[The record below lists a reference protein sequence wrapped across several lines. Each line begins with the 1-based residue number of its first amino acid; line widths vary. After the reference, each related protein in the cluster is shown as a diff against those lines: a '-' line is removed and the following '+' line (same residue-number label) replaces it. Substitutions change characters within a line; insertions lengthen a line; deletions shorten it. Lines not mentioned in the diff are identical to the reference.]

1 MKKGLKIFLI
11 VIGCIVGLL
20 LLISILAGPIV
31 KYYVEKHSVE
41 LCHRVVTLDHVRINL
56 LTGTVTIV
64 GLNAKEEN
72 AKDDFMSFHKLNVQ
86 LSLPRLLGKT
96 VRINHIRLDQ
106 LNAQV
111 IQNGIRFNF
120 SDIIDFYTKD
130 RKPKP
135 KKGPSKWSVDIR
147 NIRVRDA
154 AVKYQD
160 VRAGSLFDTKDV
172 NIHVPKLDL
181 DGGPSHLDM
190 TTAFRQGGDFAIQG
204 DYNIKQGDFDAHVLM
219 HKLSLDMG
227 RPYLNLLS
235 KVGVMKGMLEG
246 DASLKGSV
254 KEIEKMVFSGTMA
267 LRDVEAHQADQS
279 PLASFKS
286 FDMNIEKAD
295 LGQKVFNIKSI
306 ELKDPVFL
314 FDIYADGNT
323 FSRMKGDRL
332 TDTLSKADSRKQA
345 RADKNKDTT
354 STPTEIRYNVKKIAI
369 TNGSFTYADHAA
381 TPEEQIFPVTDF
393 QLTAE
398 NLTNGKTSPIK
409 VTANLGS
416 SGKLDCEA
424 SLDALNLKNADI
436 IVSISNLDIH
446 DFSPYALHYLAYPA
460 EKGILSFTS
469 DVSIKDN
476 WLDSQNALDIYKP
489 TFGDKVKGLKPAA
502 AKIPMKAAMYIITDR
517 KGHVNMELPVKG
529 DISSP
534 EFSFRK
540 IIWKTFTNLLV
551 KIAASPVDMI
561 AKAVGG
567 DKTFQKMSFPAGATP
582 NLSNENTFQLNEM
595 AEVLKEKEMMT
606 LVMATEA
613 APGEEATAKRAAE
626 AIRNYLTGKGIPAK
640 QVELLPV
647 KSVENA
653 SNVNVSFEL
662 KMNE

>member
-1 MKKGLKIFLI
+1 MKKGMKIFLI
-11 VIGCIVGLL
+11 IVGCIVGLL

-31 KYYVEKHSVE
+31 KYYAEKHSVE
-41 LCHRVVTLDHVRINL
+41 LCHRVVTLEHVRINL
-56 LTGTVTIV
+56 FTGGVTIV

-72 AKDDFMSFHKLNVQ
+72 GKEDFLSFKKLHVRM
-86 LSLPRLLGKT
+86 SLPRLLGKT
-96 VRINHIRLDQ
+96 VRINRIRLDQ
-106 LNAQV
+106 LKAQV

-135 KKGPSKWSVDIR
+135 DKGPSKWSVDIR
-147 NIRVRDA
+147 HIDVLNA

-172 NIHVPKLDL
+172 NIRVPKLDL

-190 TTAFRQGGDFAIQG
+190 TTAFRQGGDFSING
-204 DYNIKQGDFDAHVLM
+204 NYNIKKGDFDAHVLM
-219 HKLSLDMG
+219 HQLSTDMG

-235 KVGVMKGMLEG
+235 HLGTVNGLLDG
-246 DASLKGSV
+246 DATLKGCV
-254 KEIEKMVFSGTMA
+254 KEIEKMVFSGTMS
-267 LRDVEAHQADQS
+267 LNNVQAHNADQS

-286 FDMNIEKAD
+286 FAMNIEKAD
-295 LGQKVFNIKSI
+295 LGQKTFNIKSI
-306 ELKDPVFL
+306 ELKDPVFN

-323 FSRMKGDRL
+323 FSRLKGDKRPDAASDSTKEAR
-332 TDTLSKADSRKQA
+332 TDTSAS
-345 RADKNKDTT
+345 
-354 STPTEIRYNVKKIAI
+354 PTEIRYNVKKIAI

-381 TPEEQIFPVTDF
+381 TPEEQVFPVTNF
-393 QLTAE
+393 QLTAD
-398 NLTNGKTSPIK
+398 NLTNGKPSPIK

-436 IVSISNLDIH
+436 IVSISNLDIS

-460 EKGILSFTS
+460 EKGILTFTS

-502 AKIPMKAAMYIITDR
+502 AKIPMKTAMYIITDR

-567 DKTFQKMSFPAGATP
+567 DKVFKKMTFPAGETP
-582 NLSNENTFQLNEM
+582 KLTNENTFQLNEI
-595 AEVLKEKEMMT
+595 AEVLKEKDQMT
-606 LVMATEA
+606 LELSAVAGPDGGSSA
-613 APGEEATAKRAAE
+613 ARACE
-626 AIRNYLTGKGIPAK
+626 LIRNYLTGKGIPAK
-640 QVELLPV
+640 QVEILPT
-647 KSVENA
+647 KTAEDA
-653 SNVNVSFEL
+653 SNINVSFEL

>member
-1 MKKGLKIFLI
+1 MKKGMKIFLI
-11 VIGCIVGLL
+11 IVGCIVGLL

-31 KYYVEKHSVE
+31 KYYAEKHSVE
-41 LCHRVVTLDHVRINL
+41 LCHRVVTLEHVRINL
-56 LTGTVTIV
+56 FTGGVTIV

-72 AKDDFMSFHKLNVQ
+72 GKEDFLSFKKLHVRM
-86 LSLPRLLGKT
+86 SLPRLLGKT
-96 VRINHIRLDQ
+96 VRINRIRLDQ
-106 LNAQV
+106 LKAQV

-135 KKGPSKWSVDIR
+135 DKGPSKWSVDIR
-147 NIRVRDA
+147 HIDVLNA

-172 NIHVPKLDL
+172 NIRVPKLDL

-190 TTAFRQGGDFAIQG
+190 TTAFRQGGDFSING
-204 DYNIKQGDFDAHVLM
+204 NYNIKKGDFDAHVLM
-219 HKLSLDMG
+219 HQLSTDMG

-235 KVGVMKGMLEG
+235 HLGTVNGLLDG
-246 DASLKGSV
+246 DATLKGCV
-254 KEIEKMVFSGTMA
+254 KEIEKMVFSGTMS
-267 LRDVEAHQADQS
+267 LNNVQAHNADQS

-286 FDMNIEKAD
+286 FAMNIEKAD
-295 LGQKVFNIKSI
+295 LGQKTFNIKSI
-306 ELKDPVFL
+306 ELKDPVFN

-323 FSRMKGDRL
+323 FSRLKGDKRPDAASDSTKEAR
-332 TDTLSKADSRKQA
+332 TDTSAS
-345 RADKNKDTT
+345 
-354 STPTEIRYNVKKIAI
+354 PTEIRYNVKKIAI

-381 TPEEQIFPVTDF
+381 TPEEQVFPVTNF
-393 QLTAE
+393 QLTAD
-398 NLTNGKTSPIK
+398 NLTNGKPSPIK

-436 IVSISNLDIH
+436 IVSISNLDIS

-460 EKGILSFTS
+460 EKGILTFTS

-502 AKIPMKAAMYIITDR
+502 AKIPMKTAMYIITDR

-567 DKTFQKMSFPAGATP
+567 DKVFKKMTFPAGETP
-582 NLSNENTFQLNEM
+582 KLTNENTFQLNEI
-595 AEVLKEKEMMT
+595 AEVLKEKDQMT
-606 LVMATEA
+606 LELSAVAGPDGGSSA
-613 APGEEATAKRAAE
+613 ARACE
-626 AIRNYLTGKGIPAK
+626 LIRNYLTGKGIPAK
-640 QVELLPV
+640 QVEILPT
-647 KSVENA
+647 KTAEAHCSRWPP
-653 SNVNVSFEL
+653 
-662 KMNE
+662 KHQWRC

>member
-11 VIGCIVGLL
+11 IVGCIVGLL

-31 KYYVEKHSVE
+31 KYYAEKHSVE
-41 LCHRVVTLDHVRINL
+41 LCHRVVTLEHVRINI

-135 KKGPSKWSVDIR
+135 NKGPSKWSVDIR

-181 DGGPSHLDM
+181 NGGPSHLDM
-190 TTAFRQGGDFAIQG
+190 TTAFRQGGDFAING
-204 DYNIKQGDFDAHVLM
+204 NYNIKKGDFDAHVLM
-219 HKLSLDMG
+219 HQLSTDLG

-235 KVGVMKGMLEG
+235 HFGTINGLLDG
-246 DASLKGSV
+246 DATLKGCV
-254 KEIEKMVFSGTMA
+254 KEIEKMVFSGTMS
-267 LRDVEAHQADQS
+267 LNHVQAHNADQS

-295 LGQKVFNIKSI
+295 LGKKVFNIKSI
-306 ELKDPVFL
+306 ELKNPVFN

-323 FSRMKGDRL
+323 FSRMKSDRQ
-332 TDTLSKADSRKQA
+332 TDTLSKADSRKHA
-345 RADKNKDTT
+345 RADKDTA

-381 TPEEQIFPVTDF
+381 TPEEQVFPVTDF

-398 NLTNGKTSPIK
+398 NLTNGKPSPIK
-409 VTANLGS
+409 ITANLGS
-416 SGKLDCEA
+416 SGKFDCEA
-424 SLDALNLKNADI
+424 SLDALNLKNADF

-489 TFGDKVKGLKPAA
+489 TFGDKVKGLTPAA

-567 DKTFQKMSFPAGATP
+567 DKTFQKMSFPAGGTP
-582 NLSNENTFQLNEM
+582 SLSNENTYQLNEI
-595 AEVLKEKEMMT
+595 AEVLKEKELMT
-606 LVMATEA
+606 LVLAAEA
-613 APGEEATAKRAAE
+613 APGEEGTAKRAAE

-640 QVELLPV
+640 QLEILPA
-647 KSVENA
+647 KATENA
-653 SNVNVSFEL
+653 TNVSVSFEL

>member
-1 MKKGLKIFLI
+1 MKKGMKIFLI
-11 VIGCIVGLL
+11 IVGCIVGLL

-31 KYYVEKHSVE
+31 KYYAEKHSVE
-41 LCHRVVTLDHVRINL
+41 LCHRVVTLEHVRINL
-56 LTGTVTIV
+56 FTGGVTIV

-72 AKDDFMSFHKLNVQ
+72 GKEDFLSFKKLHVRM
-86 LSLPRLLGKT
+86 SLPRLLGKT
-96 VRINHIRLDQ
+96 VRINRIRLDQ
-106 LNAQV
+106 LKAQV

-135 KKGPSKWSVDIR
+135 DKGPSKWSVDIR
-147 NIRVRDA
+147 HIDVLNA

-172 NIHVPKLDL
+172 NIRVPKLDL

-190 TTAFRQGGDFAIQG
+190 TTAFRQGGDFSING
-204 DYNIKQGDFDAHVLM
+204 NYNIKKGDFDAHVLM
-219 HKLSLDMG
+219 HQLSTDMG

-235 KVGVMKGMLEG
+235 HLGTVNGLLDG
-246 DASLKGSV
+246 DATLKGCV
-254 KEIEKMVFSGTMA
+254 KEIEKMVFSGTMS
-267 LRDVEAHQADQS
+267 LNNVQAHNADQS

-286 FDMNIEKAD
+286 FAMNIEKAD
-295 LGQKVFNIKSI
+295 LGQKTFNIKSI
-306 ELKDPVFL
+306 ELKDPVFN

-323 FSRMKGDRL
+323 FSRLKGDKRPDAASDSTKEAR
-332 TDTLSKADSRKQA
+332 TDTSAS
-345 RADKNKDTT
+345 
-354 STPTEIRYNVKKIAI
+354 PTEIRYNVKKIAI

-381 TPEEQIFPVTDF
+381 TPEEQVFPVTNF
-393 QLTAE
+393 QLTAD
-398 NLTNGKTSPIK
+398 NLTNGKPSPIK

-436 IVSISNLDIH
+436 VVSIANLDIS

-502 AKIPMKAAMYIITDR
+502 AKIPMKTAMYIITDR

-567 DKTFQKMSFPAGATP
+567 DKVFKKMTFPAGETP
-582 NLSNENTFQLNEM
+582 KLSNENTFQLNEI
-595 AEVLKEKEMMT
+595 AEVLKEKDQMT
-606 LVMATEA
+606 LELSAVAGPDGGNSA
-613 APGEEATAKRAAE
+613 ARACE
-626 AIRNYLTGKGIPAK
+626 LIRNYLTGKGIPAK
-640 QVELLPV
+640 QVEILPA
-647 KSVENA
+647 KTTENA
-653 SNVNVSFEL
+653 ADVNVSFEL